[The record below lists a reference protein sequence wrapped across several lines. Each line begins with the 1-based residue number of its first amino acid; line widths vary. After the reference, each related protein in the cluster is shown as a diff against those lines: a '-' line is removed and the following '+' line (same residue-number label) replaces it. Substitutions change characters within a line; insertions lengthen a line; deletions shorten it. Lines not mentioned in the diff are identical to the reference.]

1 MKEAFMFLSQVFPA
15 REDKNMMKKIWM
27 SLILCLCMLAIP
39 SAVVQATE
47 SDIIRNDESG
57 IPDEILYKGI
67 LKEMGKKPN
76 ETFTRQEA
84 ESLKEL
90 DVRDNVK
97 SLKGIGNLSQ
107 LEALQIQGNDLTSL
121 KGVESLQHLT
131 ALSVPYNKIKSL
143 KPIRNLTNLQYLM
156 VELNQL
162 KSLEGIENLT
172 KLVSLN
178 AGWNQ
183 ITNVKPLVRLISL
196 NNLGLQNNKLKSLK
210 GIEKLTNLSGL
221 DVRGNMLTAVG
232 EIKRLK
238 NLEELDISY
247 NKIKKLPNIKSF
259 NKLRYSLCE
268 VHDNRLSEKEIR
280 AKLPTKFFKKGKDRK
295 QWLHN
300 QVNFQNLNYKI
311 KLLEPANV
319 KQISKDTV
327 RIQGRAMKGAYV
339 ELVCPSKKWRTKRVK
354 VDDKGIFVLDNLN
367 LKKWGGKTVKFNI
380 YIHCNNDKIEFI
392 GSDKEFKVKK

>member
-1 MKEAFMFLSQVFPA
+1 
-15 REDKNMMKKIWM
+15 MMKKIWM
-27 SLILCLCMLAIP
+27 SLILCLCMFAIP
-39 SAVVQATE
+39 SAAVRAAE

-57 IPDEILYKGI
+57 IPDKALYKGI
-67 LKEMGKKPN
+67 LQEMGKKQN

-97 SLKGIGNLSQ
+97 TLKGIGILSQ
-107 LEALQIQGNDLTSL
+107 LEELQIQGNDLTSL

-131 ALSVPYNKIKSL
+131 SLSVPYNRIKSL
-143 KPIRNLTNLQYLM
+143 KPIKNLTNLQYLM

-172 KLVSLN
+172 NLVSLN

-183 ITNVKPLVRLISL
+183 ITNVKPLARLKNLSY
-196 NNLGLQNNKLKSLK
+196 LGLQDNKLKSLK

-221 DVRGNMLTAVG
+221 DVRGNKLTAVS

-238 NLEELDISY
+238 NLEELNISY

-259 NKLRYSLCE
+259 KKLRYSCCE
-268 VHDNRLSEKEIR
+268 IHDNRLSSKEIR
-280 AKLPTKFFKKGKDRK
+280 TKLPARFFKKGKERK
-295 QWLHN
+295 EWLYD
-300 QVNFQNLNYKI
+300 QTDFQNLDYEI

-319 KQISKDTV
+319 KQISKNTV

-339 ELVCPSKKWRTKRVK
+339 ELFCPSKEWRSKRVK
-354 VDDKGIFVLDNLN
+354 VDERGVFVLDNLN
-367 LKKWGGKTVKFNI
+367 LKKWAGKTAKFNI
-380 YIHCNNDKIEFI
+380 YIRCSDGDIEI
-392 GSDKEFKVKK
+392 ISSDKEFKVKK